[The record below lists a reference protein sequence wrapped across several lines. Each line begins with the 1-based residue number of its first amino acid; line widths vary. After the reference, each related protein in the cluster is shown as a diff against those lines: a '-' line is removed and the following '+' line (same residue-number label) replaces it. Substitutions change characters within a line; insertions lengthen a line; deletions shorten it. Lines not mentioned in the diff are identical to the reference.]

1 MSTLWLH
8 PQRDQPTARQ
18 GSGPTS
24 YLRVIELGTDRS
36 HDGGGLG
43 LLGDIAGRIASP
55 EAMGARNAHRRVRA
69 SFLWLLRARDVR
81 INLGKRSR
89 RASDRK
95 GDRLLKT
102 NGTIAQGDASKHHA
116 GEAPLL
122 STGYEHLDRAVRVTG
137 WGAPVLT
144 VSDSRAISFE
154 TSYTFWRFA
163 GIMRI
168 RSFKGGCKWKPEFSA
183 AEMSSG

>member
-1 MSTLWLH
+1 M
-8 PQRDQPTARQ
+8 
-18 GSGPTS
+18 
-24 YLRVIELGTDRS
+24 
-36 HDGGGLG
+36 
-43 LLGDIAGRIASP
+43 GDIAGRIARP

-69 SFLWLLRARDVR
+69 SCLRFLRARDVR
-81 INLGKRSR
+81 INLGKQSR

-102 NGTIAQGDASKHHA
+102 NGTLAQGEASKHHA
-116 GEAPLL
+116 RQVPLL

-144 VSDSRAISFE
+144 VSDLRAISFE
-154 TSYTFWRFA
+154 ASYTFWRLA

-183 AEMSSG
+183 AETSSG